1 MQHYTTS
8 CGLQLDYCLKRSR
21 RRTIGFH
28 IRPHGLEI
36 RAPRGV
42 AQHQVER
49 AIESKKNWLKTHL
62 YALQQRQQRWLEHN
76 DVWRERGIFP
86 FLGRPVQIAFTQRSQ
101 TRSQTD
107 NNRIIQL
114 CIPASNHVDEVY
126 NHCKVWLQDQAR
138 HHLANRLKWWAE
150 AHQINY
156 QRFTLGWSKRTW
168 GWCKSDGTIMLNWR
182 LIYYPQH
189 LIDYVATHEL
199 THISHMHHGP
209 EFWQALGQIYPDYL
223 AAKEELSH
231 YHPACVPNFFS
242 KESS

>member
-86 FLGRPVQIAFTQRSQ
+86 RSEEHTSELQ
-101 TRSQTD
+101 SRAHLVCRLLREKTR
-107 NNRIIQL
+107 
-114 CIPASNHVDEVY
+114 
-126 NHCKVWLQDQAR
+126 
-138 HHLANRLKWWAE
+138 
-150 AHQINY
+150 
-156 QRFTLGWSKRTW
+156 
-168 GWCKSDGTIMLNWR
+168 
-182 LIYYPQH
+182 
-189 LIDYVATHEL
+189 
-199 THISHMHHGP
+199 
-209 EFWQALGQIYPDYL
+209 
-223 AAKEELSH
+223 
-231 YHPACVPNFFS
+231 
-242 KESS
+242 